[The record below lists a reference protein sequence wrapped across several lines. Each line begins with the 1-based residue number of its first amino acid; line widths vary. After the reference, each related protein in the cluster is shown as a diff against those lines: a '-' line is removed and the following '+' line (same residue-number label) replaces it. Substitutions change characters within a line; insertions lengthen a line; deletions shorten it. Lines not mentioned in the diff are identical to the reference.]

1 MVQNYNRFISDI
13 SSQLQKADQE
23 AQEKAYNK
31 TGFGKVL
38 KITDEEDENVDQGGS
53 QYFTQD
59 GCSCSGGTGTGFKA
73 NIVVPDGGLFDNDQ
87 ITINDGGT

>member
-1 MVQNYNRFISDI
+1 MKANDGMVQNYNRFISDMT
-13 SSQLQKADQE
+13 SQLEKADQE
-23 AQEKAYNK
+23 AQEKAYNR

-59 GCSCSGGTGTGFKA
+59 GCHVQEA
-73 NIVVPDGGLFDNDQ
+73 QDQ
-87 ITINDGGT
+87 DLKLIL